1 MKFPT
6 EKRPIFAV
14 FLLLAIAGALSADFR
29 LQSLSV
35 FMNVNQ
41 DGSVNVEENLALAM
55 NGSSTQ
61 LYRDTRSAYSD
72 LATWQNRTGLPEM
85 RHHVSRAAAD
95 INNLRVL
102 PQAISSCN
110 PYVDLCLATVTLDYT
125 ITATSENGSGLVEVS
140 HYKPRTAKY
149 SIQQDA
155 LSFDQTKT
163 GDLLLPPSTN
173 ITISI
178 PAEAEKIHFSSIPQ
192 NLQGNG
198 ADFRYDQT
206 SNTRYYTGTQR
217 IFSWQGDTLS
227 NFQFT
232 YEIEFP
238 LETEVVQ
245 FFQSSQ
251 NSVISLF
258 LGPEGLAA
266 LILIAAGAASVYY
279 FNRLGK

>member
-1 MKFPT
+1 MNFPT

-41 DGSVNVEENLALAM
+41 DGSVNVEENLALVM

-61 LYRDTRSAYSD
+61 LYQDTRSAYSD
-72 LATWQNRTGLPEM
+72 LATWQNRTGLSEM

-95 INNLRVL
+95 ITNLRVL

-125 ITATSENGSGLVEVS
+125 VIATSENGSGLVQVD
-140 HYKPRTAKY
+140 HYKPRTARY

-155 LSFDQTKT
+155 LSFDQTQT
-163 GDLLLPPSTN
+163 GDLLLPPNTN
-173 ITISI
+173 ITIAI
-178 PAEAEKIHFSSIPQ
+178 PTEAESIHFSSIPQ
-192 NLQGNG
+192 SLRGDE

-206 SNTRYYTGTQR
+206 SNTRYYTGQQR

-279 FNRLGK
+279 FNRLEK

>member
-1 MKFPT
+1 MNFPT
-6 EKRPIFAV
+6 EKRPIFAI
-14 FLLLAIAGALSADFR
+14 FLLIAAAGSLFADFR

-41 DGSVNVEENLALAM
+41 DGSVNVEESLNLAM

-72 LATWQNRTGLPEM
+72 LATWQNRTGLSEM

-95 INNLRVL
+95 ITNLRVL

-110 PYVDLCLATVTLDYT
+110 PYVDLCMATVTLDYT
-125 ITATSENGSGLVEVS
+125 VIATSENGSGLVEVDR
-140 HYKPRTAKY
+140 YKPRTARY
-149 SIQQDA
+149 SVQQDA
-155 LSFDQTKT
+155 LSFEQTKT
-163 GDLLLPPSTN
+163 GDLLLPPNTN
-173 ITISI
+173 ISI
-178 PAEAEKIHFSSIPQ
+178 AIPVEAEKIHFSSLPQ
-192 NLQGNG
+192 NLQGDAN
-198 ADFRYDQT
+198 FRYDQT
-206 SNTRYYTGTQR
+206 TNTRYYTGAQR
-217 IFSWQGDTLS
+217 IFGWQGDTLS

-251 NSVISLF
+251 NSVMSLF

>member
-14 FLLLAIAGALSADFR
+14 FLLIAIAGALAADFR

-72 LATWQNRTGLPEM
+72 LATWQNRTGLSEM

-95 INNLRVL
+95 ITNLRVL

-125 ITATSENGSGLVEVS
+125 VIATSENGSGLVEVS
-140 HYKPRTAKY
+140 YYKPRTARY

-178 PAEAEKIHFSSIPQ
+178 PLEAEKIHFSSVPQ

-206 SNTRYYTGTQR
+206 SSTRYYTGTQR
-217 IFSWQGDTLS
+217 IFGWRGDTLS